1 MRLLAIGSFLLL
13 GLPLQAQERASGTY
27 IVTRSG
33 GEVGRE
39 EFTLEPGARD
49 RSGSTLTVSSTYPAA
64 TRGGKVGVRLERT
77 ADGQLSLFQLD
88 AEGDAGQTTIFA
100 AGAGARVI
108 LRTKTQGSEAGREV
122 PGGPNVVLLD
132 ENVHALYLAVAALAT
147 PAGTRMT
154 AIYPRTGRRAQ
165 LLARREGDAGAGA
178 RITLSGEISGTL
190 TLGAGEYP
198 TRMEFPGS
206 GTTVTLAER

>member
-1 MRLLAIGSFLLL
+1 MRLLAIGSLLVL

-27 IVTRSG
+27 IISRSG

-39 EFTLEPGARD
+39 EFALEPGARD
-49 RSGSTLTVSSTYPAA
+49 RSGSTLTVSATYPSAS
-64 TRGGKVGVRLERT
+64 RGGQIGVRLERT

-88 AEGDAGQTTIFA
+88 AESETGPTTILA

-122 PGGPNVVLLD
+122 PGGPNVVVLD
-132 ENVHALYLAVAALAT
+132 ENVYSLFLAAAALAT
-147 PAGTRMT
+147 PAGARMT

-165 LLARREGDAGAGA
+165 LLAKREGDAGGAA

-190 TLGAGEYP
+190 TLGAGGYP
-198 TRMEFPGS
+198 TRMEFPAS

>member
-1 MRLLAIGSFLLL
+1 MRHLAIGSLLL
-13 GLPLQAQERASGTY
+13 FALPLQAQERASGTY
-27 IVTRSG
+27 VVTRSG
-33 GEVGRE
+33 GEIGRE

-49 RSGSTLTVSSTYPAA
+49 RSGSTLTVASHYPSAP
-64 TRGGKVGVRLERT
+64 RGGEIGVRLERT

-88 AEGDAGQTTIFA
+88 AEGESGQTTIFA

-132 ENVHALYLAVAALAT
+132 ENVHALYIAVAALAT
-147 PAGTRMT
+147 PAGARMT

-165 LLARREGDAGAGA
+165 LLAKRNGDGGGTTS
-178 RITLSGEISGTL
+178 ITLSGEISGTL
-190 TLGAGEYP
+190 TLGAGGYP
-198 TRMEFPGS
+198 TRMDFPGS